1 MLKKDLAGFFAF
13 FLGIFGVHR
22 FYLGQWWRGAAQFL
36 GFWTLIALVAETNG
50 EMPLPFVLVGFILA
64 PIITAIVFWATP
76 YEQWAAKYDPQALT
90 ARGYQSGTITR
101 RKEYRVG
108 TPPPADLRA
117 LKAEG
122 VKYYRSGDF
131 DLAVEAFEE
140 AVELVPTDPVAHF
153 NVACCYALLGRFPAA
168 LRSLEVAVTH
178 NLPKPERIEHHPAL
192 RDLRASDAYR
202 RFRENNY
209 RQLNLIELT
218 SPTEVPTEA
227 GHAGADEVLEDFG
240 APPRSN
246 AYRRRN
252 ADGDLLEQMARLR
265 ELYDSGV
272 LTQRE
277 YRMQREKLL
286 G

>member
-1 MLKKDLAGFFAF
+1 MLKKDLAGFLAF

-36 GFWTLIALVAETNG
+36 GFWTLVALVADTNG
-50 EMPLPFVLVGFILA
+50 DMPLPFILVGFILA

-76 YEQWAAKYDPQALT
+76 YEKWAAKYDPEALT

-101 RKEYRVG
+101 RKAYRTG
-108 TPPPADLRA
+108 TPPPPDLRT

-140 AVELVPTDPVAHF
+140 AIELTPTDPVAHF
-153 NVACCYALLGRFPAA
+153 NAACCYALLGQFPAA
-168 LRSLEVAVTH
+168 LRSLEVAITH
-178 NLPKPERIEHHPAL
+178 QLPKPERIESHPAL
-192 RDLRASDAYR
+192 RELRNSEAYR

-209 RQLNLIELT
+209 RQLNLLELT
-218 SPTEVPTEA
+218 APGAIPGDLPETEE
-227 GHAGADEVLEDFG
+227 EVLEDFG
-240 APPRSN
+240 TPPRSD
-246 AYRRRN
+246 AYQQRST
-252 ADGDLLEQMARLR
+252 DEDLLEQMARLR
-265 ELYDSGV
+265 QLYDTGI
-272 LTQRE
+272 LTQQE